1 MAYLALARKWRP
13 RNFGEV
19 VGQEHVVK
27 ALTHALEH
35 ARLHHAYLFTGA
47 RGVGK
52 TTLARILAKAMNCD
66 ALKGCEPCGEC
77 LMCREVDEGRCVDL
91 IEVDAASRT
100 KVEDTRDLLE
110 NVQYAPGQGRY
121 KIYLIDEVHMLSGHS
136 FNALLKT
143 LEEPPPHVKFLLAT
157 TDPQKIPVTVLS
169 RCLQFNLKLLNPEQ
183 IRAQMEFI
191 LEREGVEFERNAVRS
206 LARAAAGAMRD
217 GLSLLDQA
225 IAHGGGRLDDAQV
238 GAMLGAVA
246 RKPVFELLEALAAGD
261 AGVLLHAVAAMAEH
275 APDYADALQQMLI
288 ALHHL
293 ALAQWAP
300 DIVKHE
306 EDADRL
312 MDLARRMSREDVQLY
327 YQIGLL
333 GQRDLPLAPEPR
345 GGFEMTLLRMLA
357 FKPAVA
363 AGELPSPAPSAAR
376 KAPEAAKP
384 PARAERGEARPLA
397 QAREMLG
404 AAPHKSRVPQDA
416 PGVEPARVPDAAP
429 PERPAP
435 PPWTEEGDAAEPQP
449 NAAPVADWS
458 ALIQKMRLAGMTLQ
472 LAHHCTLVA
481 AEETR
486 VTLNLD
492 PQAANLRTPQLE
504 AKLEQALRAHFKNA
518 AKLVIQVAAPQEETP
533 AARIQRD
540 QEERQRAAEKEIERD
555 PTVLA
560 LKERFDAR
568 IVPGS
573 VKPLD

>member
-13 RNFGEV
+13 RRFGEV

-35 ARLHHAYLFTGA
+35 SRLHHAYLFTGA

-52 TTLARILAKAMNCD
+52 TTLARIIAKAMNCD
-66 ALKGCEPCGEC
+66 ALKGFEPCGEC
-77 LMCREVDEGRCVDL
+77 VMCREVDEGRCVDL

-169 RCLQFNLKLLNPEQ
+169 RCLQFNLKLLSPEQ

-191 LEREGVEFERNAVRS
+191 LEREGVAFERNAVRS
-206 LARAAAGAMRD
+206 LARAAAGSMRD

-225 IAHGGGRLDDAQV
+225 IVHGGGRLDDAQV

-246 RKPVFELLEALAAGD
+246 RRPVFDLLEALAAGD
-261 AGVLLHAVAAMAEH
+261 AGVLLETVAAMAEH
-275 APDYADALQQMLI
+275 APNYADALQQLLI
-288 ALHHL
+288 ALHHI

-312 MDLARRMSREDVQLY
+312 MDLARRVGREDVQLY

-357 FKPAVA
+357 FKPTGLSA
-363 AGELPSPAPSAAR
+363 PAPAPLPAGR
-376 KAPEAAKP
+376 KAPAETAKP
-384 PARAERGEARPLA
+384 PARGEARSFA

-404 AAPHKSRVPQDA
+404 GAPSKPKPAA
-416 PGVEPARVPDAAP
+416 VEPAPAAEIAP
-429 PERPAP
+429 AAASPEAERAERPHARP
-435 PPWTEEGDAAEPQP
+435 AADATAI
-449 NAAPVADWS
+449 ADWS
-458 ALIQKMRLAGMTLQ
+458 ALIQTMRLAGMTLQ
-472 LAHHCTLVA
+472 LANHCVPVA
-481 AEETR
+481 FDETR
-486 VTLNLD
+486 AVLNLD

-504 AKLEQALRAHFKNA
+504 AKLEQALRGHFGNA
-518 AKLVIQVAAPQEETP
+518 LKLVIQVETPREETP
-533 AARIQRD
+533 AARQQRD
-540 QEERQRAAEKEIERD
+540 QEERQQAAELEIERD
-555 PTVLA
+555 PTVQT
-560 LKERFDAR
+560 LKERFGAR
-568 IVPGS
+568 VVPGS
-573 VKPLD
+573 VKPID